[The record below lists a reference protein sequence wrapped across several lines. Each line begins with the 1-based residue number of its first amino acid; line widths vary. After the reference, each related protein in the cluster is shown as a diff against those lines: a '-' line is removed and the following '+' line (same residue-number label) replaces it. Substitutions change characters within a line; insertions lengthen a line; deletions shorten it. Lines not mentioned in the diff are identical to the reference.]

1 MQVNPMARKS
11 RRNVDRVEA
20 QKAAA
25 HFREYA
31 AQIRVLADGE
41 RDGALRGRLLAIVAE
56 YEARA
61 NELDPKP

>member
-1 MQVNPMARKS
+1 MARKS
-11 RRNVDRVEA
+11 RRTADRTEA

-41 RDGALRGRLLAIVAE
+41 RDATLRDRLLAIVAE

-61 NELDPKP
+61 NELDAKH

>member
-1 MQVNPMARKS
+1 MAKNS
-11 RRNVDRVEA
+11 RRNVDRTEA
-20 QKAAA
+20 QRAAA

-41 RDGALRGRLLAIVAE
+41 RDGALRERLLAIVAE

-61 NELDPKP
+61 AELDAEH

>member
-1 MQVNPMARKS
+1 MAKS
-11 RRNVDRVEA
+11 TRRRADLTAA

-31 AQIRVLADGE
+31 AQIRILADGE
-41 RDGALRGRLLAIVAE
+41 RDGRLRDRLRAIVQE

-61 NELDPKP
+61 GELDPKP